1 MTAERKQFLEQGK
14 IASGLDVADGFIH
27 LSDLTG
33 PRVVAKL
40 FFTEGESA
48 VRGALCADYVC
59 MCAGCVCG
67 F

>member
-1 MTAERKQFLEQGK
+1 MTAERKQFLEEGK

-40 FFTEGESA
+40 FFTEGEW
-48 VRGALCADYVC
+48 VMWRGWVGRW
-59 MCAGCVCG
+59 AGG
-67 F
+67 